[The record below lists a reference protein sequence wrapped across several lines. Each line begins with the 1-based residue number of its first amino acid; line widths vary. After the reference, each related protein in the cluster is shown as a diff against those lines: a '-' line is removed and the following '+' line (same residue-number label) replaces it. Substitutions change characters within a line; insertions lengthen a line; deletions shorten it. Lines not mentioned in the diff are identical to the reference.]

1 MVVIRPNSN
10 FHILWGFSQTVV
22 WLSVTNTKVVTIGES
37 MPQVQAAPNGNVLPN
52 VNLLSNQA
60 GKLALL
66 SVKPLVNSLGLDLA
80 LACTK
85 SCLIKF
91 PLRITALVTKDW
103 YYFAFNS
110 PSCYSVIVLGKRY
123 SRAHQKP
130 GKITSQL
137 Q

>member
-1 MVVIRPNSN
+1 M
-10 FHILWGFSQTVV
+10 
-22 WLSVTNTKVVTIGES
+22 KVVTIGES

-66 SVKPLVNSLGLDLA
+66 TVKPLVNSLGLDLA

-91 PLRITALVTKDW
+91 PLCITALVTKDW
-103 YYFAFNS
+103 
-110 PSCYSVIVLGKRY
+110 
-123 SRAHQKP
+123 
-130 GKITSQL
+130 
-137 Q
+137 